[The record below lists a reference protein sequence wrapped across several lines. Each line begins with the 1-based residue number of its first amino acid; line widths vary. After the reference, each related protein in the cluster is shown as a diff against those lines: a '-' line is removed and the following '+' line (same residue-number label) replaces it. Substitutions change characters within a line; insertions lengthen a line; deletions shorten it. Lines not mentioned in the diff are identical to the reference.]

1 MKNKEKVSIFWF
13 RRDLRLQDNCGL
25 FHALKGEF
33 PVIPIFIFDKNILDE
48 LKDTEDAR
56 VSFIHNQISEINR
69 QLKSKNSRIITF
81 HDQPEKAFEQLS
93 EHFDIQI
100 VYTNRDYEPYAKER
114 DQSIEAWLK
123 KENIGFQSF
132 KDQVIFEP
140 NEILKADQS
149 PYLVYTP
156 FSKKWLSELQE
167 KDLDSY
173 TSGLQFENWAVLKY
187 KEIIPLEE
195 MGFQKSKIKIPSKQ
209 LSDHTLEVYEKERN
223 FPDKDSTSRLGVHL
237 RFGTVSVREVAKQ
250 AKGISLTYLKELIWR
265 EFFMTILYHYPKVV
279 ENNFNAKYDGIQWR
293 NEEKEFQ
300 RWCEGKTGFPLV
312 DAGMRELNQ
321 TGFMHNRVRMLVAS
335 FLTKHLLI
343 DWKWGEA
350 YFAEKLLDYELA
362 SNNGNWQWAAGTGVD
377 AAPYFRIF
385 NPETQIEKFDKQH
398 IYIKRWVKDFGSD
411 AYPKP
416 MVEHKKARERAL
428 ETYKA
433 GML

>member
-1 MKNKEKVSIFWF
+1 MIGKEKVSIFWF

-33 PVIPIFIFDKNILDE
+33 QVVPIFIFDKNILEE
-48 LKDTEDAR
+48 LKDPKDAR
-56 VSFIHNQISEINR
+56 VSFIHQQIDEINK

-81 HDQPEKAFEQLS
+81 HDRPEKVFQQLT
-93 EHFDIQI
+93 EYFHIQA
-100 VYTNRDYEPYAKER
+100 VYCNRDYEPYAKER
-114 DQSIEAWLK
+114 DNSIEKWLK
-123 KENIGFQSF
+123 TKNISLETS

-140 NEILKADQS
+140 DEILKADQS

-156 FSKKWLSELQE
+156 FSKKWLAELKHSNLE
-167 KDLDSY
+167 SY
-173 TSGLQFENWAVLKY
+173 TSGLQFENWAPLNY
-187 KEIIPLEE
+187 KNIIPLEQ
-195 MGFQKSKIKIPSKQ
+195 MGFQQTAINIPSNQ
-209 LSDHTLEVYEKERN
+209 LSDHTLKVYDAERN
-223 FPDKDSTSRLGVHL
+223 FPDKDSTSKLGVHL
-237 RFGTVSVREVAKQ
+237 RFGTVSVREVAKK
-250 AKGISLTYLKELIWR
+250 AKELSLTFLKELIWR

-279 ENNFNAKYDGIQWR
+279 QNNFNPKYDGIKWR
-293 NEEKEFQ
+293 NDEAEFQ
-300 RWCEGKTGFPLV
+300 KWCEGKTGFPLV

-385 NPETQIEKFDKQH
+385 NPETQIKKFDKQH
-398 IYIKRWVKDFGSD
+398 IYIKRWVKEYGSAD
-411 AYPKP
+411 YPKP